1 MNNQAKNPLMYAEDS
16 QKTKFWKWLDQ
27 NNNRTENHDDFFK
40 EMIKKIKIVTYSC
53 FAQLDFTPSNHEVE
67 IRASLVLALSHLHE
81 REKINSAELLELL
94 KLLEIDTSTTTSFN
108 NHESVKKNID
118 SDEIINKW
126 SRQAAATQ
134 IQTASLPYQL
144 VAISSITSLKV
155 SLMPGIIFNV
165 PFSAHMV
172 VPTPQDAQTPRTR
185 IVICI

>member
-126 SRQAAATQ
+126 SRQAAAEPKFKPLRCLTNWWQ
-134 IQTASLPYQL
+134 FHP
-144 VAISSITSLKV
+144 
-155 SLMPGIIFNV
+155 
-165 PFSAHMV
+165 
-172 VPTPQDAQTPRTR
+172 
-185 IVICI
+185 

>member
-40 EMIKKIKIVTYSC
+40 EMINKIKIVTYSC

-108 NHESVKKNID
+108 NHESVKK
-118 SDEIINKW
+118 
-126 SRQAAATQ
+126 T
-134 IQTASLPYQL
+134 
-144 VAISSITSLKV
+144 SIPMK
-155 SLMPGIIFNV
+155 
-165 PFSAHMV
+165 
-172 VPTPQDAQTPRTR
+172 
-185 IVICI
+185 